1 MSQIQHPDSSLMGL
15 IRRYVSA
22 SLLLI
27 IATVLA
33 LVFANLPATRD
44 LYAWLWQQPVS
55 LSIGSFN
62 VFSHGGHPMTL
73 MDFIND
79 FLMFFFFLS
88 VGLEI
93 KREVL
98 CGELSSRQKALLPVI
113 GACGGML
120 MPVIVFFCVCLGHP
134 LMERGCAIPM
144 ATDIAFSLGVLS
156 MFGKRVPLGLKIFLA
171 ALAVAD
177 DLGGIIVIALFYS
190 QGLAWPYLIGAAVVI
205 AILLIGNKRNVRL
218 KQFYMFLG
226 LILWYMVL
234 NSGIHATIAGV
245 ALAFCV
251 PANLTRG
258 TRYYMEYIREFLK
271 EYPDIEFTEA
281 DRNKAMVV
289 SKDDIQVLRRIEKA
303 SDYLISPLQD
313 IEDYLAIPVNRV
325 IIPLFAFANAGVN
338 FTGMS
343 IGSLFHGVALGVFLG
358 LLVGKFTGV
367 LSFSWISIKLGWCQ
381 MPEGGNWRSF
391 ASVCMI
397 CGIGFT
403 VSMFIAALSYPAHLG
418 TDGADML
425 NEAKLGILCG
435 TLASALIG
443 ALMLNHTLP
452 KGEAKNAA

>member
-1 MSQIQHPDSSLMGL
+1 
-15 IRRYVSA
+15 
-22 SLLLI
+22 
-27 IATVLA
+27 
-33 LVFANLPATRD
+33 
-44 LYAWLWQQPVS
+44 
-55 LSIGSFN
+55 
-62 VFSHGGHPMTL
+62 

-93 KREVL
+93 KREIL
-98 CGELSSRQKALLPVI
+98 CGELSTRQKALLPII

-120 MPVIVFFCVCLGHP
+120 VPVIVFFCVCLGHP

-190 QGLAWPYLIGAAVVI
+190 QGLSLPYLIAAAIVV
-205 AILLIGNKRNVRL
+205 AILLIGNKREVRV
-218 KQFYMFLG
+218 KAFYLGFG
-226 LILWYMVL
+226 LILWYLVL

-245 ALAFCV
+245 VLAFCI

-258 TRYYMEYIREFLK
+258 TRYYMEYIREYLK
-271 EYPDIEFTEA
+271 EYPDIDFTEA
-281 DRNKAMVV
+281 DRKKPMVLD
-289 SKDDIQVLRRIEKA
+289 KMDIQLLRRIEKA
-303 SDYLISPLQD
+303 SDQLISPLQD
-313 IEDYLAIPVNRV
+313 IEDQLAMPINYLVIP
-325 IIPLFAFANAGVN
+325 IFAFANAGVN
-338 FTGMS
+338 FDGMS

-367 LSFSWISIKLGWCQ
+367 LSFSWLSIKLGWCQ

-391 ASVCMI
+391 ASVCMV

-418 TDGADML
+418 AEGADML

-435 TLASALIG
+435 TLASALAG
-443 ALMLNHTLP
+443 ALMLNYTLP
-452 KGEAKNAA
+452 HEDAKKKVG

>member
-1 MSQIQHPDSSLMGL
+1 MNEKLQLESSLAGL

-22 SLLLI
+22 SVLLI
-27 IATVLA
+27 VATVLA

-44 LYAWLWQQPVS
+44 LYAWLWQQPLA

-62 VFSHGGHPMTL
+62 VFSHGGHPLTL

-93 KREVL
+93 KREIL

-113 GACGGML
+113 GACGGMIV
-120 MPVIVFFCVCLGHP
+120 PVIVFFCVCLGHP

-177 DLGGIIVIALFYS
+177 DLGGIIVIAIFYS
-190 QGLAWPYLIGAAVVI
+190 HGLAWPYLIAAALVV
-205 AILLIGNKRNVRL
+205 AILLIGNKREVRI
-218 KQFYMFLG
+218 KAFYMTFG
-226 LILWYMVL
+226 LILWYLVL

-245 ALAFCV
+245 VLAFCI

-258 TRYYMEYIREFLK
+258 TRYYMEYIREYLK
-271 EYPDIEFTEA
+271 EYPDIEFHEE
-281 DRNKAMVV
+281 DRKKAMVLE
-289 SKDDIQVLRRIEKA
+289 KGDIQLLRRIEKA
-303 SDYLISPLQD
+303 SDQLISPLQD
-313 IEDYLAIPVNRV
+313 IEDQLAMPINYLVIP
-325 IIPLFAFANAGVN
+325 IFAFANAGVN
-338 FTGMS
+338 FEGMS

-367 LSFSWISIKLGWCQ
+367 LSFSWLSIKLGWCQ

-391 ASVCMI
+391 ASVCMV

-418 TDGADML
+418 IEGAEML

-435 TLASALIG
+435 TVASALFG
-443 ALMLNHTLP
+443 ALMLNQTLP
-452 KGEAKNAA
+452 KGD